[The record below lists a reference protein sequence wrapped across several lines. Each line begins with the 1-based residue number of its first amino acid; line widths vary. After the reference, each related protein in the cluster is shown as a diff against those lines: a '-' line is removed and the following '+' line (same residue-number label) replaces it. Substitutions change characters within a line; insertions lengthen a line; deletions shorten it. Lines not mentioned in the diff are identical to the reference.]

1 MLLYIFNFMLSTPTD
16 LLVLITTF
24 TEIST
29 FKIRP
34 NRQIKNL
41 ARFSCSMVI
50 LASFPGL
57 LHLQFLIAHS
67 MLQMIKN
74 WRCSRPRNEARYLA

>member
-67 MLQMIKN
+67 MLQMIKTGGAVGLGM
-74 WRCSRPRNEARYLA
+74 RLGT